1 MNSIAELTTMPIRD
15 SWSILMTT
23 YSTTVQNRRIEIPAP
38 NEIADGTS
46 VRVEVSVP
54 EVRLG
59 ISESEWSDAENAVA
73 EWSAWLKTIEPV
85 KFDQPD
91 ACEEPF
97 RRMNIDAVG
106 RRMSESHA

>member
-1 MNSIAELTTMPIRD
+1 
-15 SWSILMTT
+15 MTT
-23 YSTTVQNRRIEIPAP
+23 YSTTIQNRRIEIPAP
-38 NEIADGTS
+38 NDLADGTS

-85 KFDQPD
+85 EFDQPD
-91 ACEEPF
+91 AFDQSF
-97 RRMNIDAVG
+97 RRFNIDEV
-106 RRMSESHA
+106 RRKMSGSEG